1 MMIITVTGLFKELDT
16 KETLRFFNRTF
27 VIVPQGSGFCIR
39 NEQLHIG
46 NPTDLQE
53 KRAFSSS
60 VNEASVSSPSAGPSC
75 STPNVLPAQVEPSE
89 EIKQNMTVTLSQQT
103 NMNLLWSG
111 KCLAEVQWN
120 FERAI
125 VAFKEFFQRGAIP
138 AEAFQ
143 K

>member
-1 MMIITVTGLFKELDT
+1 M
-16 KETLRFFNRTF
+16 
-27 VIVPQGSGFCIR
+27 IVPQGSGFCIL

-60 VNEASVSSPSAGPSC
+60 VNEASVSSPPAGPSC
-75 STPNVLPAQVEPSE
+75 STPNVPPAQVDEPSE

-125 VAFKEFFQRGAIP
+125 VAFKEFFQRGAIT
-138 AEAFQ
+138 AEAYF
-143 K
+143 KNNCHI